1 MKKATMF
8 VGALLLVAAP
18 LYAYVQP
25 ASLMR
30 ASLKGASKPAN
41 LSTTLSGTQTT
52 VSGVVSTADAVMTE
66 SITGGDGFVDVYQ
79 VVAITEDSPTRPVPE
94 PGTMAMASMGLLA
107 LGFAV
112 RRKFGS

>member
-1 MKKATMF
+1 MKKAIMF
-8 VGALLLVAAP
+8 VSALLLVAAP

-30 ASLKGASKPAN
+30 TSLKNASQPAT
-41 LSTTLSGTQTT
+41 LSTSQSHT
-52 VSGVVSTADAVMTE
+52 VAEVSTSQAVMTE
-66 SITGGDGFVDVYQ
+66 SIAANDGMLVDVYR
-79 VVAITEDSPTRPVPE
+79 VVAISDETPTRPVPE

-112 RRKFGS
+112 RRKFAS

>member
-8 VGALLLVAAP
+8 VGMMLLAAAP
-18 LYAYVQP
+18 LHAYVQP

-30 ASLKGASKPAN
+30 TSLKIATQPA
-41 LSTTLSGTQTT
+41 TTLSSQSHAIADLTT
-52 VSGVVSTADAVMTE
+52 SNAVMTE
-66 SITGGDGFVDVYQ
+66 SITPGDGLPVDVYR
-79 VVAITEDSPTRPVPE
+79 VVAISEELAVRPVPE

-112 RRKFGS
+112 RRKFAS

>member
-1 MKKATMF
+1 MKKATML
-8 VGALLLVAAP
+8 VGAMLLAAAP

-30 ASLKGASKPAN
+30 TNLKNASQPA
-41 LSTTLSGTQTT
+41 TTFSSQSHAIAEATT
-52 VSGVVSTADAVMTE
+52 SEAVMTE
-66 SITGGDGFVDVYQ
+66 SITPDDGMQVDLYRL
-79 VVAITEDSPTRPVPE
+79 VAISDESATRPVPE

-112 RRKFGS
+112 RRKFVS